1 MMSTEPSA
9 AGRWNGRTVILPVVL
24 LLIVTLC
31 ANAGNILPHWL
42 VVWPREAMLPLST
55 AIGNGL
61 DRLARWHVFAGITV
75 KDMTRALAG
84 LIAWP
89 ANLLEEILVDG
100 VSRGTGAAKAEVAPP
115 LSWLGVSLATVW
127 FGWRRGGVA
136 LAGLALLTALYLL
149 GLGLWQSAMQTL
161 ALLGVAVPF
170 GLALGFGAGV
180 ILWRQKRVQAPALLI
195 LDQLQTIPIFAYLV
209 PLVGF
214 FGLGSA
220 TAILATVIFTVPIMA
235 RTTVSGLTRAE
246 TAFGEVSDSMG
257 CRFGQR
263 LFLILVPAAR
273 QELLTGVNQ
282 VIMLSFSCTVLASLV
297 GTAGLGYN
305 ILIALRQLNIGRG
318 LEAGLGVTILAILLD
333 RFCATRS
340 VTRACG
346 AGWLDLGIASL
357 LLLVPTLIGFHETA
371 LTHFPDSWRL
381 SSGSVVD
388 NAVEWVNVN
397 LFWLTDDIK
406 AWLLIHV
413 LMPLRD
419 EMQTLSWS
427 GVVLFLAFLGYCARG
442 WRGMLL
448 VAALA
453 TFPAA
458 VGVWKPTM
466 MTVYLCLISVAIA
479 TLIGLPVGIVA
490 GKYPRWGRLILTTC
504 DLLQTLPAFVY
515 LIPVIMFFGSGDF
528 SAFVAVVVFAMCP
541 VIRFTALG
549 IREVPLSLQEAGR
562 QLGMTEGQ
570 MLRKVELPM
579 AHSHILLGVNFAV
592 NMALAMLVVTALI
605 GTRDLGRETVNAL
618 SHVDPGQGLTAG
630 LAVASLSL
638 IANQIIGGFAGR
650 QPQ

>member
-1 MMSTEPSA
+1 MISIEPA
-9 AGRWNGRTVILPVVL
+9 ATGRWNGGLVVLPALL
-24 LLIVTLC
+24 LLIVALC
-31 ANAGNILPHWL
+31 ANAGNMLPHWL
-42 VVWPREAMLPLST
+42 VAWPHEAVIPLAT
-55 AIGNGL
+55 AIGSGL
-61 DRLARWHVFAGITV
+61 DRLARCHVFAGVTV
-75 KDMTRALAG
+75 KDATRAFASF
-84 LIAWP
+84 IAWP

-100 VSRGTGAAKAEVAPP
+100 VSRGGGATKVVVAPP

-127 FGWRRGGVA
+127 LGWRRGGGA
-136 LAGLALLTALYLL
+136 LATLSLMTVLYLL

-170 GLALGFGAGV
+170 GIVLGFGIGV
-180 ILWRQKRVQAPALLI
+180 LLWRQKRMQATTLLM

-246 TAFGEVSDSMG
+246 TEFGEVSDSMG

-263 LFLILVPAAR
+263 LFLILVPSAR
-273 QELLTGVNQ
+273 QDLLTGVNQ

-333 RFCATRS
+333 RFCASHPVASTRG
-340 VTRACG
+340 T
-346 AGWLDLGIASL
+346 GWRDLGVAAL
-357 LLLVPTLIGFHETA
+357 LLLVPTLVSFHEAA
-371 LTHFPDSWRL
+371 LVHFPNSWRF
-381 SSGSVVD
+381 SSGNVVD
-388 NAVEWVNVN
+388 NAVEWINVN

-406 AWLLIHV
+406 AWLLIHM

-419 EMQTLSWS
+419 EMQTLTWS

-458 VGVWKPTM
+458 VGMWKPTM
-466 MTVYLCLISVAIA
+466 MTVYLCLISVIMAA
-479 TLIGLPVGIVA
+479 LIGLPVGIVA
-490 GKYPRWGRLILTTC
+490 GRHPRWGRFILTLC

-562 QLGMTEGQ
+562 QLGMTEWQ

-579 AHSHILLGVNFAV
+579 ARSHILLGINFAV

-618 SHVDPGQGLTAG
+618 SRVDAGQGLTAG

-650 QPQ
+650 QSQ